1 MGARAGAKPK
11 TRAAALHTWKLPPIL
26 RPLCRLSETEKFWAR
41 PAGRRCGQQGRVEAS
56 PRVRLEVVER
66 GRNWVHTKVI
76 DDATGNRAL
85 PRPLPLAGG
94 IPYAPHGHHAHVNS
108 NMGTWHFDV
117 GGDVRLGQ
125 ITYAYIDGTCQ
136 GWLPRGEVIVDV
148 ARGYEYEPLRTKVEI
163 EARPAHLGAAVEAL
177 AADERGRLVQRRLAR
192 AFPVGAGQPY
202 RGAGRGFERGQPA
215 AIAVGG
221 LFTNTEE
228 FTGGEMATPNGDHIV
243 YVSQENRQ
251 HFLGI

>member
-1 MGARAGAKPK
+1 MQVKRDGEVLGEASWGEVR
-11 TRAAALHTWKLPPIL
+11 
-26 RPLCRLSETEKFWAR
+26 
-41 PAGRRCGQQGRVEAS
+41 QQGRVEAS
-56 PRVRLEVVER
+56 PRVQLEVVER

-76 DDATGNRAL
+76 DDATGKPVPCRVHFRS
-85 PRPLPLAGG
+85 PEG

-163 EARPAHLGAAVEAL
+163 EPGQRTLELRLKRWRQMNEEGWYSGDSHVHFLSAQGSLTEAQGEDL
-177 AADERGRLVQRRLAR
+177 NVVNLLQS
-192 AFPVGAGQPY
+192 QW
-202 RGAGRGFERGQPA
+202 
-215 AIAVGG
+215 GG

-228 FTGGEMATPNGDHIV
+228 FTGGEMATDNGDYIV
-243 YVSQENRQ
+243 YVSQETGST
-251 HFLGI
+251 FWGI